1 MLLILTINKN
11 KGKYMNIKKIGLT
24 ALAGSLIATTT
35 GFAGE
40 VSISGAA
47 KLSYKDIAGTANVAT
62 TEAGVFA
69 MDQELTASGSAEL
82 DNGMTISLSHGLA
95 VSGGASDTSSLTL
108 DMGDMGSITYNDT
121 DLGNGLRAL
130 KDKTPSAYEDAID
143 GITGAVQAAMATGQG
158 FAYNNTFAGAAV
170 SLVYS
175 DNLGATADRSDGGQ
189 DTTSAGASSSSSI
202 GVTYPVLDLGLT
214 VYGGVGSAGQADG
227 KEHDHNTLGAT
238 YAFGPMTINY
248 QRNGM
253 DDSDNGVTGAVSNGA
268 DLTTHIMGVSFM
280 VNDNLSVSYAEHD
293 TATSLSNVDQEAA
306 GFSIAYSMGG
316 MTLSAYHNEA
326 DNAANVSGS
335 GAEATEILL
344 SFAF

>member
-1 MLLILTINKN
+1 
-11 KGKYMNIKKIGLT
+11 MNIKKIGLT

-40 VSISGAA
+40 MMVSGAA

-69 MDQELTASGSAEL
+69 MDQEISVAGSAEL
-82 DNGMTISLSHGLA
+82 DNGMTVSLSHGLA
-95 VSGGASDTSSLTL
+95 ASGSGSDTSSLKL

-130 KDKTPSAYEDAID
+130 KDMSPTAYEDALD
-143 GITGAVQAAMATGQG
+143 GITGAVAAAMPTGQG

-170 SLVYS
+170 SVVYS
-175 DNLGATADRSDGGQ
+175 DNLGATADRSDKGQ

-202 GVTYPVLDLGLT
+202 GITYPVGD
-214 VYGGVGSAGQADG
+214 YGVTLFGGMGSAGQADG
-227 KEHDHNTLGAT
+227 KEHDHNTVGVKYAVGAVT
-238 YAFGPMTINY
+238 ASY

-268 DLTTHIMGVSFM
+268 DYTSHIMGVSFM
-280 VNDNLSVSYAEHD
+280 VNDNLSISYSEHE

-316 MTLSAYHNEA
+316 MTVSAYHNEA

>member
-1 MLLILTINKN
+1 
-11 KGKYMNIKKIGLT
+11 MNIRKIGLT
-24 ALAGSLIATTT
+24 ALAGSLIATSA

-40 VSISGAA
+40 LTLSGAA
-47 KLSYKDIAGTANVAT
+47 KLSYKTLGGTANSNS
-62 TEAGVFA
+62 EASRFA
-69 MDQELTASGSAEL
+69 MDQEMSASGSAEL

-95 VSGGASDTSSLTL
+95 TGGSGSDTSSLTL

-130 KDKTPSAYEDAID
+130 KDMSPTAYEDVLD
-143 GITGAVQAAMATGQG
+143 GITGAVYASMPSGQG
-158 FAYNNTFAGAAV
+158 FAYNNSVGGAAV
-170 SLVYS
+170 SIVYS
-175 DNLGATADRSDGGQ
+175 DNLAATTNRSDGGQ
-189 DTTSAGASSSSSI
+189 DRTVVGANSSSSI
-202 GVTYPVLDLGLT
+202 GVTYPVGDLGLT
-214 VYGGVGSAGQADG
+214 VFGGVGSQGQADG

-238 YAFGPMTINY
+238 YAFGPMTIGY

-268 DLTTHIMGVSFM
+268 DYTTHIMGVSFM

>member
-1 MLLILTINKN
+1 
-11 KGKYMNIKKIGLT
+11 MNIKKIGLT

-40 VSISGAA
+40 MMVSGAA
-47 KLSYKDIAGTANVAT
+47 KLSYKSLSGTANVAA
-62 TEAGVFA
+62 TEASRFA
-69 MDQELTASGSAEL
+69 MDQDLSIGGSAEL
-82 DNGMTISLSHGLA
+82 DNGMTISLSHALA
-95 VSGGASDTSSLTL
+95 AAGGTSDTSSLTL
-108 DMGDMGSITYNDT
+108 DMGDMGSIVYNDT
-121 DLGNGLRAL
+121 DLGNGLRAM
-130 KDKTPSAYEDAID
+130 KDNSPRAYEDAID
-143 GITGAVQAAMATGQG
+143 GITGATAAQMGSGQG

-202 GVTYPVLDLGLT
+202 GVTYPVMDLGLT
-214 VYGGVGSAGQADG
+214 VFGGVGSQGQADG

-238 YAFGPMTINY
+238 YAFGPMTIGY

-268 DLTTHIMGVSFM
+268 DYTSHIMGVSFM
-280 VNDNLSVSYAEHD
+280 VNDNLSISYSEHE

-316 MTLSAYHNEA
+316 MTVSAYHNEA